1 MDANMEPW
9 ALHVM
14 RYKRWDVRPC
24 DFANL
29 RRSDDQ
35 AVFAAAWRL
44 KRLLITHDSDF
55 LDDRLFPF
63 ANCSGLLVLPTYDS
77 VSMQYAN
84 LLAGACEFVS
94 KGARLWFHTKIV
106 ARRDFTVKVR
116 NWEKSHGHIA
126 EWQYRIAP
134 GYRKAASENS
144 WGAARKIGHRRELA
158 DPTSPTFGNM
168 RANGVRSLDVCCWQ
182 CHHPGDL
189 ERR

>member
-1 MDANMEPW
+1 MPSLHRARHRYFRPLTSASMKEARSEWSRLPKTRFLMDANMEPW
-9 ALHVM
+9 ALYVM
-14 RYKRWDVRPC
+14 RYRRWDVRPC

-63 ANCSGLLVLPTYDS
+63 ASCSGLLVLPTYDS

-84 LLAGACEFVS
+84 LLAGACELVS
-94 KGARLWFHTKIV
+94 RGARLWFHTKIV

-126 EWQYRIAP
+126 EWQYWIAP
-134 GYRKAASENS
+134 GYRKAASDNS
-144 WGAARKIGHRRELA
+144 
-158 DPTSPTFGNM
+158 
-168 RANGVRSLDVCCWQ
+168 
-182 CHHPGDL
+182 
-189 ERR
+189 

>member
-1 MDANMEPW
+1 MEPW

-14 RYKRWDVRPC
+14 RYKRWVVKPC

-44 KRLLITHDSDF
+44 RRLLITHDSDF

-63 ANCSGLLVLPTYDS
+63 ASCSGLLVLPTYGS

-84 LLAGACEFVS
+84 LLAGACELVS

-106 ARRDFTVKVR
+106 AKRDFTVKVR
-116 NWEKSHGHIA
+116 TWEASHGHIA
-126 EWQYRIAP
+126 EWHHEIAL
-134 GYRKAASENS
+134 GYRKAGSNHS
-144 WGAARKIGHRRELA
+144 
-158 DPTSPTFGNM
+158 
-168 RANGVRSLDVCCWQ
+168 
-182 CHHPGDL
+182 
-189 ERR
+189 